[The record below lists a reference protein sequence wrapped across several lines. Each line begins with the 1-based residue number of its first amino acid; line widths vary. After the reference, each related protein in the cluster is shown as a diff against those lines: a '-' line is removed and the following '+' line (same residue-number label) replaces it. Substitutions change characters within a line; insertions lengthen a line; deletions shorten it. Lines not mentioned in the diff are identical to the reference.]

1 MEAHKAWDLENEMKQ
16 ILSQLKITDLDAKM
30 GTLSGG
36 QIKRVALAK
45 LLTETRAEHRH
56 TLLIMDEPTNHLD
69 VDMVEWLENYLSKAK
84 ITLLLVTHDRY
95 FWIVYA
101 IPFGKWKIR
110 HYIFTMVHM
119 LPILKIK

>member
-1 MEAHKAWDLENEMKQ
+1 
-16 ILSQLKITDLDAKM
+16 M

-84 ITLLLVTHDRY
+84 ITLLLVTTTVTS
-95 FWIVYA
+95 WIVYV
-101 IPFGKWKIR
+101 ISFGKWRISL
-110 HYIFTMVHM
+110 YIFTMART
-119 LPILKIK
+119 LLIWKIK